1 MSPPSPPSGGG
12 GWSAHPFPPLHM
24 VYILNTPLKE
34 NKRCLVALRDI
45 FGLGEPLI
53 HQICDQ
59 LGISPRCK
67 CNQLNAQQYDQL
79 IRCISQNYCTGMEL
93 RVLVASNKKRYVS
106 ISSFRGFRLI
116 SALPSRGQR
125 THGNAQTARRCSTP
139 MVAARGKRGK

>member
-1 MSPPSPPSGGG
+1 
-12 GWSAHPFPPLHM
+12 M

-34 NKRCLVALRDI
+34 NKKCHSALRDI
-45 FGLGEPLI
+45 FGLGAPLI

-59 LGISPRCK
+59 LGISPSVK
-67 CNQLNAQQYDQL
+67 CGQLNAQQIDQL
-79 IRCISQNYCTGMEL
+79 IGCISQNYCTGMEL
-93 RVLVASNKKRYVS
+93 RLLVTSNKKRYVS

-139 MVAARGKRGK
+139 MAAARSRGKR